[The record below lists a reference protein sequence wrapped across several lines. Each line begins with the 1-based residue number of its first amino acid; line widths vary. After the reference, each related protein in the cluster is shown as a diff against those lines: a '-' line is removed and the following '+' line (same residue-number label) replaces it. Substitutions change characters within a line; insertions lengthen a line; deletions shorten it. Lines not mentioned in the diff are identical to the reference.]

1 MYFSGF
7 LGHVRCRHHFPSLV
21 HHNFLHQVSH
31 LLHTHIVSEGVRGLP
46 WWTSG
51 KESAF

>member
-1 MYFSGF
+1 MGQHLPGSTEDKKQP
-7 LGHVRCRHHFPSLV
+7 VNAKE
-21 HHNFLHQVSH
+21 HNFLHQVSH
-31 LLHTHIVSEGVRGLP
+31 LLHTHIVSEGIRGLP